1 MAFLSLSACT
11 DQSNSDLR
19 QELCSP
25 RWQPTNNYPN
35 TEENLKITAQKS
47 LICQKKS
54 PNLISECTMLKSQ
67 RLTIMYFTLIFRQ
80 RMKCSEI
87 FPLSI
92 PFPCV
97 SLHLQMSLWWICLS
111 HFWCSRGHIGQ
122 GKTELCQI
130 LGLIFS
136 PLRMLLGFLLEP
148 NGQYLYTLVHS
159 RRLVR
164 GSSSP
169 SSVDQMGSHQSL
181 HRKNW

>member
-1 MAFLSLSACT
+1 MVRKMARKMVRKTIRKMLLPNTKLAFASYT
-11 DQSNSDLR
+11 DQLSTEIIHYTLHRIHLWPFCHWVRALISWILILG

-35 TEENLKITAQKS
+35 TEANLKITAQKS

-130 LGLIFS
+130 LG
-136 PLRMLLGFLLEP
+136 
-148 NGQYLYTLVHS
+148 
-159 RRLVR
+159 
-164 GSSSP
+164 
-169 SSVDQMGSHQSL
+169 
-181 HRKNW
+181 